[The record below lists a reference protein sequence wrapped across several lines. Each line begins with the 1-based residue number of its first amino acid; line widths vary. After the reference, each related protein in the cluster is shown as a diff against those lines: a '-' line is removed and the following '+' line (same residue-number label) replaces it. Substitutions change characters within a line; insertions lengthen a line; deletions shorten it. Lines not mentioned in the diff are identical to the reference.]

1 MARRRASFW
10 TCKRVEAGEKCLHRN
25 PNRLRKCA
33 VCGKAKPAPKRPKHM
48 VALESTYEDFVALN
62 GGEFCGICGAPP
74 KTRRL
79 DRDHDHK
86 TGRPRGALCS
96 RCNRLLH
103 SWLTEE
109 WLLAAASYLRR
120 HAERAA

>member
-1 MARRRASFW
+1 MGTRRKRFW
-10 TCKRVEAGEKCLHRN
+10 TCTRKTDGVKCNTLN
-25 PNRLRKCA
+25 ETAKRKCKT
-33 VCGKAKPAPKRPKHM
+33 CGKPKPAPKRPKHM
-48 VALESTYEDFVALN
+48 VALESTYEAFMELN
-62 GGEFCGICGAPP
+62 GGETCGICGAPP

-79 DRDHDHK
+79 DRDHDHRS
-86 TGRPRGALCS
+86 GRPRGLLCS